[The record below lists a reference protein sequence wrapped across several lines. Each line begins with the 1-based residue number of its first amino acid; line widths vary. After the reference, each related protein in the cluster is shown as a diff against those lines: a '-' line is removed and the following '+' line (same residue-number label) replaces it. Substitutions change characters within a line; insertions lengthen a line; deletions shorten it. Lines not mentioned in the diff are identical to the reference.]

1 MVTLESTVE
10 ALAPALLRFCLG
22 VGGDRALA
30 EEASQDALAALVD
43 RWRRLGPPESPPAF
57 AFAVARRRLHR
68 ALFRRRLLH
77 PLEALSNGHGQVDP
91 ETEALRRIE
100 LRGVLTAIER
110 LGVRDREALLL
121 VTVGDC
127 DGASAAK
134 ILGISEAAFKM
145 RLHRAR
151 TRLGELLGEKP

>member
-1 MVTLESTVE
+1 LESTVE
-10 ALAPALLRFCLG
+10 TLAPALLRFCLG
-22 VGGDRALA
+22 IGGDRTLA

-77 PLEALSNGHGQVDP
+77 PLEALGNGHERKDA
-91 ETEALRRIE
+91 EADALRRIE
-100 LRGVLTAIER
+100 LGDVLSAIER
-110 LGVRDREALLL
+110 LGLRDREALLL

-127 DGASAAK
+127 NGASAAG

-151 TRLGELLGEKP
+151 TRLNELLGDKP